1 MSTPA
6 EAQRRRSHLVDLTPL
21 RHSPAFAR
29 LWAGGTISGIGA
41 QLTIVAV
48 GLHVYELTSSTFAVS
63 LVGVFALVPM
73 IVFGLYGGMLADT
86 FDRRRLLLVAAIVAW
101 SSTTALCV
109 VAFTGVRELWVLYL
123 ITTVNA
129 VSATVISTV
138 RSAVT
143 PRLLPRELLPAA
155 SAMQGIGFGVM
166 LTVGPALAGVLVA
179 WVGFG
184 GTYLVDVVL
193 FLSSFLGILTLPRL
207 RPEGEVQRPGLESLR
222 YGFSFLRRAPNIRMS
237 FIVDIVAMTFG
248 QPRVL
253 FPAVGAV
260 LLGGGPVTVGVLSAA
275 SAVGTLLCGL
285 FSGRFGSVRWHGRAI
300 RTAIVIYGAFVA
312 GFGVLLAVVALGWFG
327 ASPGSIDAPNL
338 PEIAIASLLL
348 AGMGASDEV
357 SAVFRSTMLQTAV
370 PDNMRGRLQGVFTVV
385 VTGGPR
391 IGDLYVG
398 LVAALGALWLPPLL
412 GGLLIMALL
421 TLLTRLQRGFLRY
434 DARDPRP

>member
-1 MSTPA
+1 
-6 EAQRRRSHLVDLTPL
+6 VDLSPL

-29 LWAGGTISGIGA
+29 LWVGGTVSGIGG

-48 GLHVYELTSSTFAVS
+48 GLHVYDLTQSTFAVS

-73 IVFGLYGGMLADT
+73 IVFGLYGGMLADA
-86 FDRRRLLLVAAIVAW
+86 FDRRTVLFVAAIVAW
-101 SSTTALCV
+101 GSTIALSV
-109 VAFTGVRELWVLYL
+109 VAFSGVEELWPLYL
-123 ITTVNA
+123 LTTLNA
-129 VSATVISTV
+129 VSATVIGTV
-138 RSAVT
+138 RAAVT

-179 WVGFG
+179 WIGFG

-193 FLSSFLGILTLPRL
+193 FLSAFLGILTLPRL
-207 RPEGEVQRPGLESLR
+207 KPEGDVQRPGLESLR

-237 FIVDIVAMTFG
+237 FIVDIIAMTFG

-260 LLGGGPVTVGVLSAA
+260 LLGGGPVTVGVLSGA

-285 FSGRFGSVRWHGRAI
+285 FSGRFGTVRWHGRAI
-300 RTAIVIYGAFVA
+300 RTAIVVYGAFVA
-312 GFGVLLAVVALGWFG
+312 AFGVLLAVVAFGWFG
-327 ASPGSIDAPNL
+327 AAPGTVNHPNVI
-338 PEIAIASLLL
+338 EIALACVLL
-348 AGMGASDEV
+348 AGMGAADEV

-421 TLLTRLQRGFLRY
+421 VVLTRLQRGFLAY
-434 DARDPRP
+434 DALDPRP